1 MKTLRKVV
9 IGIALIAVTGIIGC
23 QSNSGSDSTVPVT
36 PGGGT
41 GGGTTGPTL
50 SSAVAI
56 GTMAKGSVKV
66 NGVEFTVSANTT
78 SITADDN
85 PKPETY
91 LDDGMQVKVKGTLN
105 DDKITGKAEKVEVV
119 NEVRGAIAAKGTDT
133 ITVNGQTVLI
143 DGGTVL
149 ANTTGIAALGASDNI
164 EVHGVRDAAG
174 VIHATRIEKLAAGP
188 LENEVRGA
196 VSAKTATSFTIGG
209 LPIAFN
215 SSVIVPAGA
224 TFADGDV
231 VEVHLDGATAIR
243 IVVEHLEHPEFE
255 HAEGQEISFEGIL
268 SGFSASG
275 TFKVGA
281 QPVTLTTG
289 TNLRIDGGVLA
300 DLIDGMKVEAE
311 GHTVTAGVL
320 LAEKITIKDS
330 IRIEA
335 NATTAGKAD
344 VLNKTVNTTSMVKL
358 SSNLTST
365 AAITAG
371 EGLRIRGFVNR
382 DGSTITATRIDA
394 QSNPVQ
400 SDKTIIQGPVTGINA
415 TTHTFSILGITVTTG
430 SAVARPNDD
439 HSNDNNALQTTPDAF
454 FAALT
459 EGRSIVKAKGTIS
472 GGSLAAT
479 EIELE

>member
-1 MKTLRKVV
+1 
-9 IGIALIAVTGIIGC
+9 
-23 QSNSGSDSTVPVT
+23 
-36 PGGGT
+36 
-41 GGGTTGPTL
+41 
-50 SSAVAI
+50 
-56 GTMAKGSVKV
+56 MAKGSVKV

-85 PKPETY
+85 PKPESF
-91 LDDGMQVKVKGTLN
+91 LDDGMQVKVKGTIN

-119 NEVRGAIAAKGTDT
+119 NEVRGAIATPKGTDT
-133 ITVNGQTVLI
+133 IKVNGQTVLI

-149 ANTTGIAALGASDNI
+149 ANTTGFAALGTSDNV

-174 VIHATRIEKLAAGP
+174 VIHATRVEKLAAGP
-188 LENEVRGA
+188 VENEVRGA
-196 VSAKTATSFTIGG
+196 VGGKTATTFTIGG
-209 LPIAFN
+209 LPITFN
-215 SSVIVPAGA
+215 ANVIVPAGA

-231 VEVHLDGATAIR
+231 VEVHLDSATAIR

-255 HAEGQEISFEGIL
+255 HVEGQEISFEGIL
-268 SGFSASG
+268 SGFSATG

-300 DLIDGMKVEAE
+300 DLVDGMKVEAE

-320 LAEKITIKDS
+320 IAEKITIKDS

-344 VLNKTVNTTSMVKL
+344 VLNKTVNTTSLVKL

-371 EGLRIRGFVNR
+371 DGLRIRGFVNR
-382 DGSTITATRIDA
+382 DGSTITATRVDK

-400 SDKTIIQGPVTGINA
+400 TDKTIIQGPVTSINS
-415 TTHTFSILGITVTTG
+415 TTHTFSILGIAVTTG

-439 HSNDNNALQTTPDAF
+439 HSAVDNNVLTTTPDAF
-454 FAALT
+454 FAALI